1 MIHLET
7 KFLSSCE
14 SVKPDKLSTSKI
26 QWWDRHRVD
35 ILIPKRSNQKKETSN
50 QKEERSNQKEER
62 SDGSQASP
70 ILARQIPLDL
80 KARE

>member
-14 SVKPDKLSTSKI
+14 PVEPDKLSTSKI

-35 ILIPKRSNQKKETSN
+35 ILIPKRSNQKKE
-50 QKEERSNQKEER
+50 RSNQKEER
-62 SDGSQASP
+62 SDGSQPSP